1 MASCRKSLGFVLF
14 VNLVLPAWCGWCG
27 WCGWSRGHPG
37 VWLMGIRL
45 VCVAV
50 CLCVRSCFCVV
61 VSVLGC
67 SVLVWFV
74 FQTWGIVRTNR
85 ELIMGT
91 KVYPKEDRYEF
102 KQVAIL
108 ELTYIVNFGS
118 ELAVVSML
126 PTFFETTFDLPKAT
140 AGILA
145 SCFAFVN
152 LVARPAGGLISDK
165 LGLKVIKGS
174 IHI

>member
-1 MASCRKSLGFVLF
+1 MCIRDSFAAILCVLCWRLGKVGFLTPSTSPLAF
-14 VNLVLPAWCGWCG
+14 GA
-27 WCGWSRGHPG
+27 
-37 VWLMGIRL
+37 
-45 VCVAV
+45 VAV
-50 CLCVRSCFCVV
+50 
-61 VSVLGC
+61 
-67 SVLVWFV
+67 WFA
-74 FQTWGIVRTNR
+74 FQTWGIIRTNR
-85 ELIMGT
+85 DLILGN

-102 KQVAIL
+102 RQVAIL

-152 LVARPAGGLISDK
+152 LVAPVSYTHLTLPTIYY
-165 LGLKVIKGS
+165 V
-174 IHI
+174 